1 MAVEELELIPGRFIG
16 SNHPVFI
23 VAEIGQNHQGMLYL
37 YKVFDMDRGH
47 FVP

>member
-23 VAEIGQNHQGMLYL
+23 VAEIGQNHQGMW
-37 YKVFDMDRGH
+37 YKVSDMDWEL